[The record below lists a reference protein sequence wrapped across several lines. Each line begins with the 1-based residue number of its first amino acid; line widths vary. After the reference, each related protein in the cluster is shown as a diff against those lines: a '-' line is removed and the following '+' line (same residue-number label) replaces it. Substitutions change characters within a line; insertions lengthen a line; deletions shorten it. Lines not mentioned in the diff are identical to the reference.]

1 LASYNPVPAA
11 VCRELVEKILKLQ
24 LDKFPQCDRRKKM
37 KKTIFTSLLLACA
50 SAHANQLPLER
61 LFAEPAL
68 SGTAPKS
75 LSYSPDG
82 ARITYLKG
90 KAADASRL
98 DLWQFQLKTGKHS
111 LLVDSD
117 TLVTGPEV
125 LSDEEKARRER
136 LRLFASGI
144 VSYQWSKDGQ
154 ALLFPLNGDLYYV
167 DLKTGK
173 SRKLTNTEAFETDA
187 QISPKGRYVSFVRE
201 QNIYAIDLKTG
212 KETQLTTDGQGTIK
226 NGMAEF
232 VAQEEM
238 ARMTGYWWSPDDSQ
252 IAFTQFDESKVAEVL
267 RNEIYADE
275 IKLFNQRYP
284 YAGQH
289 NVSIKLGVV
298 AVQNPKVNW
307 IDLGAEQD
315 IYLPRVQWT
324 EQANILTYQ
333 WQTRNQQHLELR
345 AVDLSNNQQR
355 VLIRENSKTWVN
367 LHDDLHF
374 LDDGR
379 HFIWASERDGYK
391 HLYLHDL
398 KSTEVKQL
406 TAGQWIVND
415 LNAVDEK
422 NGFVYFTGRKDTPLE
437 AHLYRVPLIG
447 GEIVRL
453 TEAGSSHAT
462 VVAKDGSGFLD
473 TWSSVVSLPKVA
485 LRDTQGK
492 VVTML
497 AENALS
503 KEHPLTEYAA
513 DLVTPRFGTLKAK
526 DGQTLHYRMFEPAKK
541 VAGKRY
547 PVVVGVYGGPG
558 AQRVTNSWS
567 PKDLYFQYLAQN
579 GFIVFQLDNRGSENR
594 GKAFEDPIYK
604 KLAVVEL
611 EDQITGV
618 EYLRSLSYVNPQK
631 IGIYGHSYGG
641 YMTIMAM
648 LKAGDYFAAGVSGA
662 PVTDWRL
669 YDTHYTER
677 YLGNPN
683 ENALGYEQSSVFPY
697 VDGLKGKLL
706 IYHGMADDN
715 VLFTHSTKVFG
726 ALQKQGKLFEVM
738 TYPGS
743 KHAMFG
749 QPVQTHL
756 HKTIT
761 EFFER
766 TLKAQ

>member
-1 LASYNPVPAA
+1 
-11 VCRELVEKILKLQ
+11 
-24 LDKFPQCDRRKKM
+24 M
-37 KKTIFTSLLLACA
+37 KKTLATSLLIACA
-50 SAHANQLPLER
+50 STQASQLPLER

-82 ARITYLKG
+82 TRITYLKG

-98 DLWQFQLKTGKHS
+98 DLWQFDIRKGQHS
-111 LLVDSD
+111 LLVDADS
-117 TLVTGPEV
+117 LVKGPET

-136 LRLFASGI
+136 LRLFATGI
-144 VSYQWSKDGQ
+144 VSYQWSKDGR

-212 KETQLTTDGQGTIK
+212 KETQLTKDGQGNIK

-275 IKLFNQRYP
+275 IKLYNQRYP
-284 YAGQH
+284 YAGQD
-289 NVSIKLGVV
+289 NVIIKLGVV
-298 AVQNPKVNW
+298 SLKNPSVNW
-307 IDLGAEQD
+307 VDIGAEQD

-324 EQANILTYQ
+324 EQPDVLTYQ
-333 WQTRNQQHLELR
+333 WQSRNQQLLELR
-345 AVDLSNNQQR
+345 SIDLKTDKQR
-355 VLIRENSKTWVN
+355 VLIRETSKTWVN

-374 LDDGR
+374 LNDGQ
-379 HFIWASERDGYK
+379 HFLWASERDGYK
-391 HLYLHDL
+391 HLYLYDL
-398 KSTEVKQL
+398 NSSKVQQL
-406 TAGQWIVND
+406 TSGNWMVNE
-415 LNAVDEK
+415 LNSVDEK
-422 NGFVYFTGRKDTPLE
+422 NGTIYFTGRKDTPLE
-437 AHLYRVPLIG
+437 AHLYRVSLQG
-447 GEIVRL
+447 GDIVRL
-453 TEAGSSHAT
+453 TEAGYSHAT

-473 TWSSVVSLPKVA
+473 TWSGVVSLPKVA
-485 LRDTQGK
+485 LRDAAGK

-497 AENALS
+497 AENTLD
-503 KEHPLTEYAA
+503 KDHPLTPYAA
-513 DLVTPRFGTLKAK
+513 QLVTPRFGTLQAK
-526 DGQTLHYRMFEPAKK
+526 DGQTLHYRMFEPANK
-541 VAGKRY
+541 VAGKKY

-567 PKDLYFQYLAQN
+567 QKDLYFQYLAQN

-604 KLAVVEL
+604 KLADVEL
-611 EDQITGV
+611 ADQITGV
-618 EYLRSLSYVNPQK
+618 EYLRTLDYVEPYK

-648 LKAGDYFAAGVSGA
+648 FRAGDYFAAGVSGA

-677 YLGNPN
+677 YLGHPTD
-683 ENALGYEQSSVFPY
+683 NALGYEQSSVFPY

-726 ALQKQGKLFEVM
+726 ALQQQGKLFEVM

-766 TLKAQ
+766 TLKSN

>member
-1 LASYNPVPAA
+1 
-11 VCRELVEKILKLQ
+11 
-24 LDKFPQCDRRKKM
+24 M
-37 KKTIFTSLLLACA
+37 KKTLITSLLVSCA
-50 SAHANQLPLER
+50 TAQATQLPLAR

-75 LSYSPDG
+75 LTYSPDG
-82 ARITYLKG
+82 SRITYLKG
-90 KAADASRL
+90 KASDASRL
-98 DLWQFQLKTGKHS
+98 DLWQFQLKTGQHS
-111 LLVDSD
+111 LLVDAD

-167 DLKTGK
+167 DLTSGK

-201 QNIYAIDLKTG
+201 QNIFAIDLNTG
-212 KETQLTTDGQGTIK
+212 KETQLTTDGKGNIK

-238 ARMTGYWWSPDDSQ
+238 ARMTGYWWAPDDSQ
-252 IAFTQFDESKVAEVL
+252 IAFTQFDESQVAEVL

-275 IKLFNQRYP
+275 IKLYNQRYP

-289 NVSIKLGVV
+289 NVTIKLGVV
-298 AVQNPKVNW
+298 SVQQPKVSW
-307 IDLGAEQD
+307 IDIGAEQD

-324 EQANILTYQ
+324 EQANLLTYQ
-333 WQTRNQQHLELR
+333 WQTRDQQQLELR
-345 AVDLSNNQQR
+345 LVDLNSNKQR
-355 VLIRENSKTWVN
+355 LLLRETSNTWVN

-374 LDDGR
+374 LKDGHR
-379 HFIWASERDGYK
+379 FIWASERDGYK

-398 KSTEVKQL
+398 NSTEVKQL
-406 TAGQWIVND
+406 TKGPWIVND
-415 LNAVDEK
+415 LNAVNEK
-422 NGFVYFTGRKDTPLE
+422 NGVIYFTGRKDTPLE
-437 AHLYRVPLIG
+437 AHLYQMSLQG
-447 GEIVRL
+447 GEIARL

-473 TWSSVVSLPKVA
+473 TWSGVVSLPQVA
-485 LRDTQGK
+485 LRNANGK
-492 VVTML
+492 IVTML
-497 AENALS
+497 AQNTLDQA
-503 KEHPLTEYAA
+503 HPLTPFAA
-513 DLVTPRFGTLKAK
+513 DLVKPRFGTLKAE
-526 DGQTLHYRMFEPAKK
+526 DGQTLHYRMFEPVNK

-567 PKDLYFQYLAQN
+567 PKDLYFQYLVQN

-604 KLAVVEL
+604 KLAGVEL
-611 EDQITGV
+611 ADQVTGV
-618 EYLRSLSYVNPQK
+618 EYLRTLDYVDPNK

-641 YMTIMAM
+641 YMAIMAM
-648 LKAGDYFAAGVSGA
+648 LRAGDYFAAGVSGA

-677 YLGNPN
+677 YLGHPKD
-683 ENALGYEQSSVFPY
+683 NAVGYEQSSVFPY
-697 VDGLKGKLL
+697 VQGLKGKLL

-726 ALQKQGKLFEVM
+726 ALQQEGKLFEVM

-766 TLKAQ
+766 TLKAE